1 MAFTSGAGT
10 GAPGPALDLPEA
22 AGRRLAAK
30 SFSSALSVAD
40 FAACLHMGM
49 RPVGLV
55 QGFCAMGWNPGYYLP
70 SQTSFGNQWQ
80 GYNSSWSGWG
90 NVIDNYYC
98 PHRIMPSAE
107 HPSRGYNIE
116 ATGIES
122 TWAEGYNATYRRML
136 EEAQTLGAHGVIG
149 VTDATKSLIGP
160 RVREFHLLG
169 TAVVMDGQPA
179 PERVWSTYLAGSKLG
194 KLFEAGLAP
203 VSVVGAFAAVTVL
216 PVCVTEIQ
224 EHGRWDTYGVVSP
237 FGEITQLSDAHT
249 AARRLVRDHIK
260 STLQGGALHGADL
273 HVSED
278 DLVGRTTI
286 SAILRGTKVRRVH
299 DADPLPQPVPTVRL
313 S

>member
-1 MAFTSGAGT
+1 MPSAFGSEASSQGV
-10 GAPGPALDLPEA
+10 DIPEA

-30 SFSSALSVAD
+30 SFSSGLSVAD

-70 SQTSFGNQWQ
+70 SQTAYGNQWQ
-80 GYNSSWSGWG
+80 GWGSSWSGWG
-90 NVIDNYYC
+90 NALDTYYC
-98 PHRIMPSAE
+98 PHRIVQSAE
-107 HPSRGYNIE
+107 HASRGFNVE

-122 TWAEGYNATYRRML
+122 AWAEGYNATYRRLL
-136 EEAQTLGAHGVIG
+136 EEAAALGAHGIIG
-149 VTDATKSLIGP
+149 ITDATKALIGP

-169 TAVVMDGQPA
+169 TAVVMDGQPP

-194 KLFEAGLAP
+194 KLYEAGLAP

-224 EHGRWDTYGVVSP
+224 EQGRWDTYGVVSP
-237 FGEITQLSDAHT
+237 YGEITQLSDAHT
-249 AARRLVRDHIK
+249 AARRLARDHVK
-260 STLQGGALHGADL
+260 ATLDGAALHGADL
-273 HVSED
+273 EVSED
-278 DLVGRTTI
+278 NLVGRTTI
-286 SAILRGTKVRRVH
+286 SAILRGTKVRRVR
-299 DADPLPQPVPTVRL
+299 DVDPLPPPVPTVRL